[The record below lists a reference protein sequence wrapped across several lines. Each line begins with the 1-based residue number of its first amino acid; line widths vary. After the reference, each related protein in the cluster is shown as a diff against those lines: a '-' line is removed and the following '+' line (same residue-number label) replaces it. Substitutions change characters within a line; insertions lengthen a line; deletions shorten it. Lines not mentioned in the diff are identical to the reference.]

1 MQVHIQEK
9 LAEQYSYSAWQRS
22 NSHKNRISKVG
33 IHIIYG
39 IAHYLRCRNS
49 TAET

>member
-39 IAHYLRCRNS
+39 ITHHIRCRNS